1 MNGVHKFS
9 AHVIDYAERLS
20 DVADAAQGK
29 NHRRAGSTTRWLLL
43 PASGAALYALI
54 RSESF
59 SRQAKD
65 AIDDA
70 KTRAAELP
78 EELIGLVRQTTER
91 SSSPNAKHAVSSRD
105 YEEED
110 RDATAERS
118 SAQAGCRQ
126 ALAIPWSQAGNNRS
140 TRRKPASI
148 RRHHRQAPPPDK
160 QPISVRMTNGLPALV
175 ATGFCAFVVVALVI
189 LAVLYIF

>member
-1 MNGVHKFS
+1 MKGIHKFS

-29 NHRRAGSTTRWLLL
+29 NHQRAGSTTRWLML

-54 RSESF
+54 KSESF

-65 AIDDA
+65 VIDDA

-91 SSSPNAKHAVSSRD
+91 SSSQNGSTQSRP
-105 YEEED
+105 
-110 RDATAERS
+110 ATRKKTATR
-118 SAQAGCRQ
+118 R
-126 ALAIPWSQAGNNRS
+126 RS
-140 TRRKPASI
+140 TARKPAAAK
-148 RRHHRQAPPPDK
+148 R
-160 QPISVRMTNGLPALV
+160 
-175 ATGFCAFVVVALVI
+175 
-189 LAVLYIF
+189 

>member
-1 MNGVHKFS
+1 MKGIHKFS

-29 NHRRAGSTTRWLLL
+29 NHQRVGSTTRWLML

-54 RSESF
+54 KSESF

-65 AIDDA
+65 VIDDA

-91 SSSPNAKHAVSSRD
+91 SSSQNGSTQSRP
-105 YEEED
+105 
-110 RDATAERS
+110 ATRKKTATR
-118 SAQAGCRQ
+118 R
-126 ALAIPWSQAGNNRS
+126 RS
-140 TRRKPASI
+140 TTRKPAAA
-148 RRHHRQAPPPDK
+148 RR
-160 QPISVRMTNGLPALV
+160 
-175 ATGFCAFVVVALVI
+175 
-189 LAVLYIF
+189 

>member
-1 MNGVHKFS
+1 MMNGVHKFS
-9 AHVIDYAERLS
+9 ARVIDYAERLS

-91 SSSPNAKHAVSSRD
+91 SSSPNASTQTRPA
-105 YEEED
+105 
-110 RDATAERS
+110 ATRKKTATRRRS
-118 SAQAGCRQ
+118 APA
-126 ALAIPWSQAGNNRS
+126 
-140 TRRKPASI
+140 RKPAAAK
-148 RRHHRQAPPPDK
+148 R
-160 QPISVRMTNGLPALV
+160 
-175 ATGFCAFVVVALVI
+175 
-189 LAVLYIF
+189 